1 MFEARLLKASL
12 LKKILEPIK
21 DLVDSA
27 NFDCSPV
34 GISLQAMDSTHV
46 TLITLLLRSDGFD
59 SYNCD
64 RSLSLGLS
72 LVSLNKIL
80 KCAGNDDFLTIK
92 ARDEADTVTFVF
104 ESPKS
109 DRISDFEVKLLEL
122 KNDQYNIRDS
132 DYSAVVKMPSAE
144 LQRICRDLSIMGEN
158 VTITA
163 NKEGVKFSVSGDS
176 GSGNITVRP
185 TTDTE
190 ADLATTIE
198 SKEPVVLSFALKFL
212 SNFTKAT
219 PLSPTVKLTISE
231 TDPIVIEY
239 KIDDIGYLRFFLA
252 PKMD

>member
-12 LKKILEPIK
+12 LKKILESIK

-27 NFDCSPV
+27 NFDCAPA

-64 RSLSLGLS
+64 RSLSLGVS

-80 KCAGNDDFLTIK
+80 KCAGNDDLLTIK

-104 ESPKS
+104 ESPKN

-163 NKEGVKFSVSGDS
+163 NKEGVKFSVAGDS

-185 TTDTE
+185 TTD
-190 ADLATTIE
+190 ADAELATTIE

-231 TDPIVIEY
+231 TDPIVVEY